1 MSTPRPATPSH
12 LLIEQSWQ
20 RCREWGLGHQTVPRF
35 EILEAHALQDWLA
48 RHTALLQIS
57 QTLAQASLDSGR
69 GRSHCLIRLG
79 DPQARVLATWGQL
92 PVLDQGR
99 AQGMVPGACWSER
112 NAGTNAMGTALACAQ
127 ALHIDHDQHYLKA
140 NRFISGSAAPVLD
153 AERQVVGVLDVSSD
167 SYLPPAHTLGLVRM
181 LSQSIEN
188 RLILDC
194 HGADC
199 WKLVFNAGKDNLDS
213 QWAGLLMFD
222 EQGRVM
228 AANRRADSLLG
239 LDPVGVAMDTLFKTS
254 LGALLEQPPQRPFA
268 LQALARNR
276 FQCLLQPPLHS
287 RAGSSAVPASAQPPR
302 PATTAL
308 EQQLAQATRLLEK
321 NIPLLIQGET
331 GVGKE
336 YFVKAL
342 HRASSRA
349 SGPLVA
355 VNCAAI
361 PAELVESELFGY
373 ERGAFTGAHSK
384 GNPGLIR
391 KADKGVLFLD
401 EIGDMPPATQAR
413 LLRVLQE
420 RCIQP
425 LGSGD
430 AIEVDIRV
438 VCASHQ
444 NLQALMA
451 TGRFREDLYYRING
465 LRLVLPPLR
474 ERHDKREVIEQIWRE
489 CREPQQSAVIPEA
502 VMTVLMAHAW
512 PGNLRQLHNV
522 MQVGA
527 AMAQAATLSLE
538 DLPADFIEQASV
550 SLPVALA
557 VETADLDALL
567 EAYSGNIS
575 QVARQLGLSRNT
587 VYKRLRERSNP

>member
-1 MSTPRPATPSH
+1 MSAPHLVTPP
-12 LLIEQSWQ
+12 LLLVEQSWL
-20 RCREWGLGHQTVPRF
+20 RCREWGLEHQSPPHFDVLPNS
-35 EILEAHALQDWLA
+35 ALHDCLA
-48 RHTALLQIS
+48 RHHSLLQVA
-57 QTLAQASLDSGR
+57 QPLAQASLDSRR
-69 GRSHCLIRLG
+69 GRSHCLIRLA
-79 DPQARVLATWGQL
+79 DPQVRVLACWGQL
-92 PVLDQGR
+92 PMLDQGR

-112 NAGTNAMGTALACAQ
+112 AAGTNAMGTALACAQ

-140 NRFISGSAAPVLD
+140 NRFINGSAAPVLD
-153 AERQVVGVLDVSSD
+153 AERRVVGVLDVSSD
-167 SYLPPAHTLGLVRM
+167 SYLPPAHTLGLVRV

-188 RLILDC
+188 RLILDR
-194 HGADC
+194 HGPVC
-199 WKLVFNAGKDNLDS
+199 WKLVFNADKDNLDS

-222 EQGRVM
+222 ECGRVI

-239 LDPVGVAMDTLFKTS
+239 LDPVGVALETLFKTRLADLFAQS
-254 LGALLEQPPQRPFA
+254 VQRPFA
-268 LQALARNR
+268 LQAFARNR
-276 FQCLLQPPLHS
+276 FHCLLQAPTPGYRAPSQPAPPAP
-287 RAGSSAVPASAQPPR
+287 AGASA
-302 PATTAL
+302 AL
-308 EQQLAQATRLLEK
+308 DKQLTQAARLLEK

-336 YFVKAL
+336 YFVKSL

-349 SGPLVA
+349 AGPLVA

-391 KADKGVLFLD
+391 KADHGVLFLD
-401 EIGDMPPATQAR
+401 EIGDMPLATQAR

-430 AIEVDIRV
+430 PIAVDIRV

-451 TGRFREDLYYRING
+451 AGRFREDLYYRING

-474 ERHDKREVIEQIWRE
+474 ERLDKREVIEQIWRE

-502 VMTVLMAHAW
+502 VMRVLLAHAW

-527 AMAQAATLSLE
+527 AMAQAGTLSLQ
-538 DLPADFIEQASV
+538 DLPADFVEQAPAV
-550 SLPVALA
+550 SLPVE
-557 VETADLDALL
+557 ETDLDALL

-587 VYKRLRERSNP
+587 VYKRLRERSHP

>member
-1 MSTPRPATPSH
+1 MSAPRLATPSH
-12 LLIEQSWQ
+12 LLIEQSWL
-20 RCREWGLGHQTVPRF
+20 RCREWGLEHQSAPRF
-35 EILEAHALQDWLA
+35 EILQTAALQEWLA
-48 RHTALLQIS
+48 RHDALLQIG
-57 QTLAQASLDSGR
+57 QTLAQASLDSRR
-69 GRSHCLIRLG
+69 GRSHCLIRLA
-79 DPQARVLATWGQL
+79 DPHARVLATWGQL
-92 PVLDQGR
+92 PVLDQSR
-99 AQGMVPGACWSER
+99 EHGMVPGACWSER
-112 NAGTNAMGTALACAQ
+112 SAGTNAMGTALACAQ

-140 NRFISGSAAPVLD
+140 NRFMSGSAAPVLD

-188 RLILDC
+188 RLILDR
-194 HGADC
+194 HGAAC

-222 EQGRVM
+222 ERGRVM
-228 AANRRADSLLG
+228 AANRRADNLLG
-239 LDPVGVAMDTLFKTS
+239 LDPVGVAIDSVFKTS
-254 LGALLEQPPQRPFA
+254 LVGLLEQPPQRPFA

-276 FQCLLQPPLHS
+276 FQCLLHPP
-287 RAGSSAVPASAQPPR
+287 QQR
-302 PATTAL
+302 PARSAGDRAFAPAPTSL
-308 EQQLAQATRLLEK
+308 ENQLAQATRLLEK

-373 ERGAFTGAHSK
+373 ERGAFTGAHNK

-391 KADKGVLFLD
+391 KADKGLLFLD
-401 EIGDMPPATQAR
+401 EIGDMPLPIQAR

-430 AIEVDIRV
+430 PIAVDIRV

-444 NLQALMA
+444 NLAALMA
-451 TGRFREDLYYRING
+451 AGRFREDLYYRING
-465 LRLVLPPLR
+465 MRVILPPLR
-474 ERHDKREVIEQIWRE
+474 ERHDKRQVIEQMWDE
-489 CREPQQSAVIPEA
+489 CREPQQSPVIPEGL
-502 VMTVLMAHAW
+502 MRVLMAHPW

-522 MQVGA
+522 MQVA
-527 AMAQAATLSLE
+527 SAMAQPGPLSLG
-538 DLPADFIEQASV
+538 DLPSDFIEQSAV
-550 SLPVALA
+550 PAPVAQPA
-557 VETADLDALL
+557 TSTDLDALL
-567 EAYSGNIS
+567 EAYAGNIT

-587 VYKRLRERSNP
+587 VYKRLRERSNL

>member
-1 MSTPRPATPSH
+1 MSAPRPATPSH
-12 LLIEQSWQ
+12 PLIEQSWR
-20 RCREWGLGHQTVPRF
+20 RCREWGLEHQSAPRF
-35 EILEAHALQDWLA
+35 EILHTAALQEWLA
-48 RHTALLQIS
+48 PHDALLQIG
-57 QTLAQASLDSGR
+57 QALAQASLDSRR
-69 GRSHCLIRLG
+69 GRSHCLIRLA
-79 DPQARVLATWGQL
+79 DPHARVLATWGQL
-92 PVLDQGR
+92 PVLDQSR
-99 AQGMVPGACWSER
+99 EHGMVPGACWSER
-112 NAGTNAMGTALACAQ
+112 SAGTNAMGTALACAQ

-140 NRFISGSAAPVLD
+140 NRFMSGSAAPVLD
-153 AERQVVGVLDVSSD
+153 AERRIVGVLDVSSD
-167 SYLPPAHTLGLVRM
+167 SYLPPAHTLGLVRV

-188 RLILDC
+188 RLILDR
-194 HGADC
+194 HGAAC

-222 EQGRVM
+222 ERGRVM
-228 AANRRADSLLG
+228 AANRRADNLLG
-239 LDPVGVAMDTLFKTS
+239 LDPVGVAIDSVFKTS
-254 LGALLEQPPQRPFA
+254 LAGLFEQPPQRPFA

-276 FQCLLQPPLHS
+276 FQCLLHPPQQRRL
-287 RAGSSAVPASAQPPR
+287 RSAVEPTSAQAPTP
-302 PATTAL
+302 L
-308 EQQLAQATRLLEK
+308 ENQLAQATRLLEK

-373 ERGAFTGAHSK
+373 ERGAFTGAHNK

-391 KADKGVLFLD
+391 KADKGLLFLD
-401 EIGDMPPATQAR
+401 EIGDMPLPIQAR

-430 AIEVDIRV
+430 PIAVDIRV

-444 NLQALMA
+444 NLAALMA
-451 TGRFREDLYYRING
+451 AGRFREDLYYRING
-465 LRLVLPPLR
+465 MRVILPPLR
-474 ERHDKREVIEQIWRE
+474 ERHDKRQVIEQMWDE
-489 CREPQQSAVIPEA
+489 CREPQQSPVIPE
-502 VMTVLMAHAW
+502 VMMRVLMAHPW

-522 MQVGA
+522 MQVA
-527 AMAQAATLSLE
+527 SAMAQLGPLTLE
-538 DLPADFIEQASV
+538 DLPSDFIEQSAV
-550 SLPVALA
+550 PVPVAQPA
-557 VETADLDALL
+557 TSTDLDALL
-567 EAYSGNIS
+567 QAYAGNIT

-587 VYKRLRERSNP
+587 VYKRLRERSNL